1 VGFFFGQLKKSSYLC
16 GMNTNNLKH
25 KTIRFFQKV
34 GLKILRASNQSNEPK
49 HSEFEYECLAICKN
63 LIHKEK
69 SKLLISPISGKRYI
83 KSEDNQ
89 IFVIMDNGKI
99 TIVNHH
105 YSYNI
110 DLTYKAYD
118 RLLKTFDNQVE
129 IRRQVME
136 DEIRSNVKHSL
147 TNIYK
152 NIANEKV

>member
-1 VGFFFGQLKKSSYLC
+1 
-16 GMNTNNLKH
+16 
-25 KTIRFFQKV
+25 
-34 GLKILRASNQSNEPK
+34 
-49 HSEFEYECLAICKN
+49 
-63 LIHKEK
+63 
-69 SKLLISPISGKRYI
+69 
-83 KSEDNQ
+83 
-89 IFVIMDNGKI
+89 MDNGKI